1 MARGSRKA
9 LEQTTRNLHKRL
21 RIELKIRLMKVSILK
36 DWLGIIKL
44 SMI

>member
-9 LEQTTRNLHKRL
+9 LDRQQEICTKIEN
-21 RIELKIRLMKVSILK
+21 RIKIRLMKVSILK